1 VADDWDVLD
10 EPIGAET
17 TWTRVNVGEAFPG
30 VPTPLTWT
38 WAGPASDAGVTRGWV
53 RMGVFPR
60 SQERPSRDVAE
71 HFVAISHGRALLNLD
86 RLRAIGDRIPCN
98 SGDKV
103 EQTLFSSEEVS
114 GTSRPVRRRYPFV
127 ATNLPVA
134 VVRAR
139 RSLLASAPATGAWW
153 AESVRRAEGSG
164 AAARTLLLESAQRYS
179 NLAMNQAQT
188 TVAGQGLFDA
198 LAALC
203 RRYGLPDAA
212 AGTLATTT
220 EHSPEIQTVEDL
232 WQLAH
237 GSLTLGSF
245 LDRHG
250 YHAPVQGEL
259 AVPSWRMDP
268 TPVQSL
274 AATYGRRDGSDDPA
288 AVQRRRRQERDALA
302 MTLLDRMPRPAAPAI
317 RGLLA
322 AVRAYVPLREVARL
336 QFLQCY
342 DVARAAASRL
352 GADLAAEG
360 IIDRPDDVFYL
371 ALQEVIAGKPP
382 DAGLA
387 GKRRDRRAHYESH
400 EIPLRFT
407 GVPEAR
413 PLVTPEASG
422 RLLGIGGSAGVAEG
436 RARVVVGPDDPNGLE
451 DGEVLVAETTN
462 PSYAS
467 FFLVASAVVVD
478 IGGLLSHAAIV
489 AREMGIPC
497 VINTRDARHVIRTG
511 DLVRVDGDRGIV
523 ELLERA
529 AVDRFLPSP

>member
-1 VADDWDVLD
+1 MTDDWDVLD
-10 EPIGAET
+10 EPIGSTT

-60 SQERPSRDVAE
+60 SQSRPSPDVAE
-71 HFVAISHGRALLNLD
+71 RFVAISHGRALLNLD
-86 RLRAIGDRIPCN
+86 RLRSIGDRIPGN

-103 EQTLFSSEEVS
+103 EEALFLSDQVS

-127 ATNLPVA
+127 ATKLPVA

-139 RSLLASAPATGAWW
+139 RSLLASVPATEAWW
-153 AESVRRAEGSG
+153 GESVRRVADDG
-164 AAARTLLLESAQRYS
+164 AGARPLLVESAQRYS
-179 NLAMNQAQT
+179 DLAMHQAQT
-188 TVAGQGLFDA
+188 TVAGQGLFEA

-203 RRYGLPDAA
+203 RRADLPDAA

-220 EHSPEIQTVEDL
+220 EHTPEVRTVEDL
-232 WQLAH
+232 WRLAY
-237 GSLTLGSF
+237 GALTLEAF
-245 LDRHG
+245 LARHG

-259 AVPSWRMDP
+259 AVPSWRVDP
-268 TPVQSL
+268 SPVQSL
-274 AATYGRRDGSDDPA
+274 AATYRRHDRGEDPA
-288 AVQRRRRQERDALA
+288 AVQRRRRQERDRLA
-302 MTLLDRMPRPAAPAI
+302 RTLLEGTPGAARPAV

-322 AVRAYVPLREVARL
+322 AVRAFVPLREVARL

-342 DVARAAASRL
+342 DVARAAATRL
-352 GADLAAEG
+352 GNDLAAEG
-360 IIDRPDDVFYL
+360 AVEVPDDVFYL
-371 ALQEVIAGKPP
+371 SRQELVSEGLPP
-382 DAGLA
+382 AA
-387 GKRRDRRAHYESH
+387 VVGKRRERREHYAVH
-400 EIPLRFT
+400 EVPVRFT
-407 GVPEAR
+407 GVPELR
-413 PLVTPEASG
+413 PITPPEASS
-422 RLLGIGGSAGVAEG
+422 RLEGIAGSAGVAEG
-436 RARVVVGPDDPNGLE
+436 RARVVAGPEDPNGLQ

-497 VINTRDARHVIRTG
+497 VINTRHARQTIRTG
-511 DLVRVDGDRGIV
+511 DLVRVDGDRGVV
-523 ELLERA
+523 EVLERVA
-529 AVDRFLPSP
+529 DP